1 MESNETQNLE
11 ELRKLT
17 AQYFTTLKPTHDK
30 NSYIVQFKIVNY
42 LELGCVI
49 TDMLKLCIL
58 ALDHDMNNFSTKDKN
73 SSINVALIL
82 ETVVQMFPL
91 DEMEFLGCIGE
102 MVGESCADTSVQL

>member
-1 MESNETQNLE
+1 METNETEKNLE
-11 ELRKLT
+11 KLRKLT
-17 AQYFTTLKPTHDK
+17 AQYFTTLKPTNNK
-30 NSYIVQFKIVNY
+30 NAQMVQFKVLNY

-102 MVGESCADTSVQL
+102 ILGESCADTGM